1 MDYNNTNTELN
12 CEYQKVIKMYS
23 NSQTKIF
30 IDGAYFMFNCFTELK
45 NNQFSNEELSI
56 DVFENKKF
64 VRLFERKFIANLYR
78 ISKKFN
84 VHFQHFIFTRDCPR
98 SQIWRNDKYTEYKQ
112 NRPKSCTIQNTNKST
127 GLTETK
133 RYNIGNLFKH
143 IYNDFMKKRLKENI
157 QIMKFDKLEAD
168 DIIAISVKELEK
180 NNKYSII
187 ITEDSD
193 FIQLCSDYVE
203 IYNLK
208 FENLGIKYQNRTLLD
223 KILFGDKS
231 DNISGIQNRYLSS
244 DNLMNSLLNID
255 LDTFCRNISLINFN
269 YIPTKLS
276 KNVIDC
282 VNQEILFI

>member
-1 MDYNNTNTELN
+1 MNYNNININTK
-12 CEYQKVIKMYS
+12 CDYQKVIKMYS
-23 NSQTKIF
+23 NSQIKIF
-30 IDGAYFMFNCFTELK
+30 IDGAYFMFNCFNELK
-45 NNQFSNEELSI
+45 NHQFYDDELPT

-84 VHFQHFIFTRDCPR
+84 VHFNNFIFTRDCPR
-98 SQIWRNDKYTEYKQ
+98 NQIWRNEKYIKYKQ
-112 NRPKSCTIQNTNKST
+112 NRPKLCTVQDIDKST
-127 GLTETK
+127 GLIK
-133 RYNIGNLFKH
+133 NKKYNIGNLFKH
-143 IYNDFMKKRLKENI
+143 IYNDFMKNRLKENI

-223 KILFGDKS
+223 KIIFGDKS
-231 DNISGIQNRYLSS
+231 DNIVGIQNTNNN
-244 DNLMNSLLNID
+244 NLMNNLLNID

-282 VNQEILFI
+282 INQEILSI